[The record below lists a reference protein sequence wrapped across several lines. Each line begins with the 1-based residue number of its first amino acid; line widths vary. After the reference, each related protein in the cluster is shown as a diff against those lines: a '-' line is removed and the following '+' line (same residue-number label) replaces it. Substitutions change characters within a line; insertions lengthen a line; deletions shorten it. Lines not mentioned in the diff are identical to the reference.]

1 MTDQLAP
8 DAAQIRLHLEIL
20 FSDLDALGPYP
31 DGLFELRFLPHNGGK
46 PICKLFSWGDIDKAV
61 EMAERANANGMNG
74 YVGVH
79 PRKPGT
85 SRAGQASDVD
95 CAYWQFVDCDDGEA
109 SAKLLKLP
117 FSPNFIVTTGTQP
130 TQRLHGYYM
139 LEAPETDMAAYTAR
153 QEALAAAVGGDN
165 VKDAPRIMRLAGTVS
180 YPSDDKAARGYV
192 PELVTISDVDPIAYA
207 AEELDPFL
215 AQCKDTDEPQLLVL
229 PSPTAQLDDVP
240 PTVQSLLERS
250 RTQGH
255 WHNSMLRATA
265 ALLARGFGEDRVAEI
280 CGPFCNGGASDPELQ
295 MFIVSAVSKGFM
307 GQPARSPQDIVLT
320 TPRERGNLLGAK
332 NIITAGQARY
342 VTKQHYLIKQ
352 WLPFE
357 GTGVLVGPSNTG
369 KTFIALDMAMSI
381 AAGTDWHGHKV
392 RQGAVLYLATEGSFS
407 FKNRMAA
414 LKDDRGL
421 TDNVPLI
428 ARADMVNLLDQEADL
443 AELAALADEIIEQH
457 GPLRLIVVDT
467 LARAMAGGNENA
479 PDDMGKLLN
488 NVEALRQGT
497 DAFVLLVH
505 HTGKDEAKG
514 ARGHSSLKGAA
525 DTILLLSK
533 RDDDL
538 LELKSDKQRDMAPP
552 RPKAFRLE
560 TVVCGM
566 DEDLDEVT
574 TCVVRAA
581 DAAELKAKPKPG
593 GANQELLMECYRQ
606 LRLEGIGEP
615 NPGGAGFPEQS
626 QYWCLSNDRLKE
638 MFVGKK
644 VGSNSSSAYSTA
656 LNGLKSRNL
665 LQMNGGV
672 VWMPN
677 EEGKCNSAERRGAA
691 ASV

>member
-1 MTDQLAP
+1 MEIALTP
-8 DAAQIRLHLEIL
+8 DPDQIRLHLEVL
-20 FSDLDALGPYP
+20 FAELAPGASYP
-31 DGLFELRFLPHNGGK
+31 EGLFELRFLPHNGGK

-61 EMAERANANGMNG
+61 EMAERANENGMNG

-117 FSPNFIVTTGTQP
+117 FSPNFIVTTGTRP

-139 LEAPETDMAAYTAR
+139 LDAPETDMAAYTAR

-180 YPSDDKAARGYV
+180 YPSKDKQMRGYI
-192 PELVTISDVDPIAYA
+192 PELVTISDADPIPYA
-207 AEELDPFL
+207 AEKLDPFL
-215 AQCKDTDEPQLLVL
+215 AQFKAAAEPQLLVA
-229 PSPTAQLDDVP
+229 PSPAAPVEDVP

-295 MFIVSAVSKGFM
+295 AFIVSAVSKGFM

-392 RQGAVLYLATEGSFS
+392 RQGAALYLATEGSFS

-497 DAFVLLVH
+497 DAFVLLIH

-626 QYWCLSNDRLKE
+626 QYWCVPAERLKE
-638 MFVGKK
+638 MFAGKK
-644 VGSNSSSAYSTA
+644 GGSNKSSAYGAA

-665 LQMNGGV
+665 LLMNGGL
-672 VWMPN
+672 VWMPT
-677 EEGKCNSAERRGAA
+677 EDGKCNSAERRGAA
-691 ASV
+691 ASS

>member
-1 MTDQLAP
+1 MEIALTP
-8 DAAQIRLHLEIL
+8 DPDQIRLHLEVL
-20 FSDLDALGPYP
+20 FAELAPDASYS
-31 DGLFELRFLPHNGGK
+31 DGLFELRFLPPYGGK
-46 PICKLFSWGDIDKAV
+46 PICKLFSWGNRDAAV
-61 EMAERANANGMNG
+61 ELAVRVNAEGMNG

-85 SRAGQASDVD
+85 TGSGQASDVER
-95 CAYWQFVDCDDGEA
+95 AYWQFIDCDDGAA
-109 SAKLLKLP
+109 SAKLLELHCP
-117 FSPNFIVTTGTQP
+117 PNFVVTTGTRP
-130 TQRLHGYYM
+130 TQRLHGYFM
-139 LEAPETDMAAYTAR
+139 LESPETDVAAYTAR

-180 YPSDDKAARGYV
+180 YPSNDKAERGYI
-192 PELVTISDVDPIAYA
+192 PELVTIGQIDPIPYA

-215 AQCKDTDEPQLLVL
+215 AQFKDTDEPQLRAA
-229 PSPTAQLDDVP
+229 PSPTVPMKDVP
-240 PTVQSLLERS
+240 PKVQSLLERS
-250 RTQGH
+250 QIKGH

-265 ALLARGFGEDRVAEI
+265 TLLAQGFSEDRVAEI
-280 CGPFCNGGASDPELQ
+280 CSRYCEGGASDPELQ
-295 MFIVSAVSKGFM
+295 AFIASGVSKGFT
-307 GQPARSPQDIVLT
+307 GQPARSQK
-320 TPRERGNLLGAK
+320 RGNLLGAK

-342 VTKQHYLIKQ
+342 VTKQHYLIKH

-369 KTFIALDMAMSI
+369 KTFLALDMAMSV
-381 AAGTDWHGHKV
+381 ASGADWHGHKV

-421 TDNVPLI
+421 TDDVPLI

-443 AELAALADEIIEQH
+443 AELAALADEIKEQH
-457 GPLRLIVVDT
+457 GPLRMIVVDT

-497 DAFVLLVH
+497 DAFVLLIH

-538 LELKSDKQRDMAPP
+538 LELKSDKQRDMAPS
-552 RPKAFRLE
+552 RPKAFRLK
-560 TVVCGM
+560 TVKCGE
-566 DEDLDEVT
+566 DEDLEPVT
-574 TCVVRAA
+574 TCVLRSA
-581 DAAELKAKPKPG
+581 DAAELKAKPKPRG
-593 GANQELLMECYRQ
+593 SNQELLMECYTQ

-626 QYWCLSNDRLKE
+626 QYWCVPNDRLRD

-644 VGSNSSSAYSTA
+644 VGSNSSSAYSGA
-656 LNGLKSRNL
+656 LKGLISRTL
-665 LQMNGGV
+665 LQKNGGV
-672 VWMPN
+672 VWMPTD
-677 EEGKCNSAERRGAA
+677 EGKCTSAERQGAA
-691 ASV
+691 ARS

>member
-1 MTDQLAP
+1 
-8 DAAQIRLHLEIL
+8 
-20 FSDLDALGPYP
+20 
-31 DGLFELRFLPHNGGK
+31 
-46 PICKLFSWGDIDKAV
+46 
-61 EMAERANANGMNG
+61 
-74 YVGVH
+74 
-79 PRKPGT
+79 
-85 SRAGQASDVD
+85 
-95 CAYWQFVDCDDGEA
+95 
-109 SAKLLKLP
+109 
-117 FSPNFIVTTGTQP
+117 
-130 TQRLHGYYM
+130 
-139 LEAPETDMAAYTAR
+139 
-153 QEALAAAVGGDN
+153 
-165 VKDAPRIMRLAGTVS
+165 
-180 YPSDDKAARGYV
+180 
-192 PELVTISDVDPIAYA
+192 
-207 AEELDPFL
+207 
-215 AQCKDTDEPQLLVL
+215 
-229 PSPTAQLDDVP
+229 
-240 PTVQSLLERS
+240 
-250 RTQGH
+250 
-255 WHNSMLRATA
+255 
-265 ALLARGFGEDRVAEI
+265 
-280 CGPFCNGGASDPELQ
+280 
-295 MFIVSAVSKGFM
+295 M

-320 TPRERGNLLGAK
+320 TPRERGNLLSAK

-443 AELAALADEIIEQH
+443 GELAALADEIIEQH

-497 DAFVLLVH
+497 DAFVLLIH

-552 RPKAFRLE
+552 LPKAFRLK

-566 DEDLDEVT
+566 DEDFDEVT

-593 GANQELLMECYRQ
+593 GPNQELLMECYTQ

-644 VGSNSSSAYSTA
+644 DGSNNSSAYSGCTQRA
-656 LNGLKSRNL
+656 KSRNL

-672 VWMPN
+672 VWMPTDD
-677 EEGKCNSAERRGAA
+677 GKCTSAERRGAA
-691 ASV
+691 SV